1 MARPDSGIHW
11 KASHGM
17 SDSAEDMGAI
27 DQSRPWLGLASFSE
41 ETRAFFH
48 GRDEEVA
55 ELARRVQRKLL
66 TVLFGQ
72 SGLGKTSILRAG
84 IVPRLRSQGY
94 CPVYV
99 RIDYGPAAPP
109 PSDQVRQALMK
120 AGHWSGPN
128 PEPGE
133 SLWELLH
140 RRGESLLDADGKPV
154 MPLLI
159 FDQFEEIFTLAQG
172 DDGGRARA
180 AQFVEDLAE
189 LVENRPPPALEAR
202 LEEDDSVVERLDFAR
217 ADYRVL
223 IALRE
228 DYLAHLE
235 GLKGSMPSITQNR
248 MRLAPMTGQQ
258 ALAAVRGPGA
268 ALVSDEV
275 AGAIV
280 RFVAGGAEVAH
291 AQVEPSLLSLICR
304 ELNDARIAAG
314 RSEISLDLLAGSH
327 ASILADF
334 YERALADQPPAV
346 RAVVEDLLLTA
357 SGHRENVAEERVQKA
372 LDAAGA
378 TPGTLAELVN
388 RRLLRIEDRLDLRR
402 VELTHDVLCAVV
414 RASRDL
420 RQEREAREA
429 SERELQERQEREQ
442 AARRSLRRMRQAAVA
457 SVALAVCAL
466 AASGYAYHST
476 QRAKAAAQAARATRI
491 ATDQARSEA
500 EKLTAYL
507 LDDFSRELDGTSRQE
522 VFLALGKQVLQY
534 YDALPDIK
542 PGSDTELYR
551 TLAQVTYGT
560 TLEKQSRLTEAEPL
574 LEAAVKVFERRA
586 QAAPN
591 EQNYVGLAR
600 ALLARGRLEVSQG
613 RSDAKLEDST
623 RARDALQPFMDKT
636 TAGAAVRRAFA
647 DALQEIG
654 VVHMANRETKE
665 AEPALITARQI
676 YAGMGALELT
686 DIAASLAYSDAS
698 SSLAYVSYIL
708 GRTADS
714 AAYGQDSYV
723 LANKILLLRPD
734 HLVALQQ
741 RAWAKESTARLAG
754 ESGLVHAAIADQH
767 RALEDYDRLLQLD
780 PSNTTVFENFIV
792 ASTSLSSLFYEIG
805 KLDQSRRVAEEI
817 DLRVRRFGKRRG
829 RLDGGAIRNALN
841 LAEIYNQTG
850 RQVPAASQLANA
862 QAIYDKTFSQ
872 QPGASQI
879 YFHSLIVDQA
889 AVLAL
894 SDGRPAEAAEMLR
907 AEIET
912 HRRSQFAQA
921 ALVVERDHWLMYL
934 EGKALYDMG
943 DYPASEKILRR
954 ASAFLATTET
964 FQSPLARRNSA
975 RIAAAYAMA
984 LAALRRDA
992 EARAVLRPVIGQ
1004 WRAEQRSGTERVW
1017 VNYDLANA
1025 LMVLALASE
1034 GPDRTAALAEAGS
1047 LLARLPAELQH
1058 LKDVQACRERIARL
1072 GGAGVPP

>member
-1 MARPDSGIHW
+1 
-11 KASHGM
+11 
-17 SDSAEDMGAI
+17 
-27 DQSRPWLGLASFSE
+27 
-41 ETRAFFH
+41 
-48 GRDEEVA
+48 
-55 ELARRVQRKLL
+55 
-66 TVLFGQ
+66 
-72 SGLGKTSILRAG
+72 
-84 IVPRLRSQGY
+84 
-94 CPVYV
+94 
-99 RIDYGPAAPP
+99 
-109 PSDQVRQALMK
+109 
-120 AGHWSGPN
+120 
-128 PEPGE
+128 
-133 SLWELLH
+133 
-140 RRGESLLDADGKPV
+140 
-154 MPLLI
+154 
-159 FDQFEEIFTLAQG
+159 
-172 DDGGRARA
+172 
-180 AQFVEDLAE
+180 
-189 LVENRPPPALEAR
+189 
-202 LEEDDSVVERLDFAR
+202 
-217 ADYRVL
+217 
-223 IALRE
+223 
-228 DYLAHLE
+228 
-235 GLKGSMPSITQNR
+235 
-248 MRLAPMTGQQ
+248 
-258 ALAAVRGPGA
+258 
-268 ALVSDEV
+268 
-275 AGAIV
+275 
-280 RFVAGGAEVAH
+280 
-291 AQVEPSLLSLICR
+291 
-304 ELNDARIAAG
+304 
-314 RSEISLDLLAGSH
+314 
-327 ASILADF
+327 
-334 YERALADQPPAV
+334 
-346 RAVVEDLLLTA
+346 
-357 SGHRENVAEERVQKA
+357 
-372 LDAAGA
+372 
-378 TPGTLAELVN
+378 
-388 RRLLRIEDRLDLRR
+388 
-402 VELTHDVLCAVV
+402 
-414 RASRDL
+414 
-420 RQEREAREA
+420 
-429 SERELQERQEREQ
+429 
-442 AARRSLRRMRQAAVA
+442 
-457 SVALAVCAL
+457 
-466 AASGYAYHST
+466 
-476 QRAKAAAQAARATRI
+476 
-491 ATDQARSEA
+491 
-500 EKLTAYL
+500 
-507 LDDFSRELDGTSRQE
+507 
-522 VFLALGKQVLQY
+522 
-534 YDALPDIK
+534 
-542 PGSDTELYR
+542 
-551 TLAQVTYGT
+551 
-560 TLEKQSRLTEAEPL
+560 
-574 LEAAVKVFERRA
+574 
-586 QAAPN
+586 
-591 EQNYVGLAR
+591 
-600 ALLARGRLEVSQG
+600 
-613 RSDAKLEDST
+613 
-623 RARDALQPFMDKT
+623 
-636 TAGAAVRRAFA
+636 
-647 DALQEIG
+647 
-654 VVHMANRETKE
+654 MANRETKE